1 MILVA
6 YPNRDQLTELD
17 FDYWVA
23 PGPTSS
29 TTSTTGLIAGLVV
42 GLGCVFIILIAAFF
56 IYRYKQQNKN
66 NNEVISY
73 KPTDAESKSVI
84 ELTTNNIYGGDNE

>member
-29 TTSTTGLIAGLVV
+29 TTATGLIAGLVV
-42 GLGCVFIILIAAFF
+42 GLGCAFIIIIAAFF
-56 IYRYKQQNKN
+56 IYRKK
-66 NNEVISY
+66 
-73 KPTDAESKSVI
+73 
-84 ELTTNNIYGGDNE
+84 

>member
-6 YPNRDQLTELD
+6 YPNRDQSTELD

-23 PGPTSS
+23 PGPSPS
-29 TTSTTGLIAGLVV
+29 TTATGLIAGLVV

-56 IYRYKQQNKN
+56 IYR
-66 NNEVISY
+66 
-73 KPTDAESKSVI
+73 
-84 ELTTNNIYGGDNE
+84 

>member
-29 TTSTTGLIAGLVV
+29 TTATGLIAGLVV
-42 GLGCVFIILIAAFF
+42 GLGCLFIILIAAFF
-56 IYRYKQQNKN
+56 IYR
-66 NNEVISY
+66 
-73 KPTDAESKSVI
+73 
-84 ELTTNNIYGGDNE
+84 